1 MSVGNISEDEQLLI
15 LSYNQ
20 ENSRVKCHKCS
31 VDVLYYDKYCH
42 NCGVELD
49 FDEPTVSRVHSSDS
63 EDSLVLRYAAVNL
76 LNRLKVDPLYEGN
89 EDFYAPFSPFT
100 FYEVIS
106 YLLDNDCVEA
116 LVGEEK
122 VDIALNSVPNEFLE
136 YVLENKGINCAS
148 SKEDNIR
155 IVRENLSLQELDAMF
170 SGCYTITDKGEKT
183 LKDNIKCLMYF
194 NMYYDYDIAY
204 YDALFE
210 NSSNKNQFLINLVE
224 DSLEDSV
231 KMLKWKSY
239 SDLLFRYAQVYDFL
253 NDYDKMLYYAVGHFI
268 CEFGLFEDN
277 CIKDFV
283 KIDISIQNKV
293 KYVLAR
299 ADKSYDEFLSVVDH
313 VYDEVRIPKIF
324 IDKDD
329 VCLLIEELLDDN
341 IKLRQANNHLVKLY
355 GIERIKLGEMS
366 FNNKDEQEKIV
377 EELDK
382 LLVENIKTRS

>member
-1 MSVGNISEDEQLLI
+1 
-15 LSYNQ
+15 
-20 ENSRVKCHKCS
+20 
-31 VDVLYYDKYCH
+31 
-42 NCGVELD
+42 
-49 FDEPTVSRVHSSDS
+49 
-63 EDSLVLRYAAVNL
+63 
-76 LNRLKVDPLYEGN
+76 
-89 EDFYAPFSPFT
+89 
-100 FYEVIS
+100 
-106 YLLDNDCVEA
+106 
-116 LVGEEK
+116 
-122 VDIALNSVPNEFLE
+122 
-136 YVLENKGINCAS
+136 
-148 SKEDNIR
+148 
-155 IVRENLSLQELDAMF
+155 
-170 SGCYTITDKGEKT
+170 
-183 LKDNIKCLMYF
+183 
-194 NMYYDYDIAY
+194 MYYDYDIAY
-204 YDALFE
+204 YDTMFE

-329 VCLLIEELLDDN
+329 VCLLIEELFDDN

-382 LLVENIKTRS
+382 LLVENIKTGS